1 LVAAGLILLFDLF
14 ITGALHLD
22 AFADVADAI
31 GSRRRGDAGMAVMRD
46 SAVGAVGAAALVAAF
61 ALRFA
66 FLAVLVGGAEWRLIT
81 VAPIAGRSAM
91 VWLLARGTCASDR
104 SLAADLSSIASV
116 PLAAITAVFALG
128 LSVFAAAV
136 LGALSVVSSV
146 LIAEASAA
154 FFRRRFGCVTGDVC
168 GATGFVAEITALAIV
183 SVRVAGW

>member
-66 FLAVLVGGAEWRLIT
+66 FLAVLVGGA
-81 VAPIAGRSAM
+81 
-91 VWLLARGTCASDR
+91 
-104 SLAADLSSIASV
+104 
-116 PLAAITAVFALG
+116 
-128 LSVFAAAV
+128 
-136 LGALSVVSSV
+136 
-146 LIAEASAA
+146 
-154 FFRRRFGCVTGDVC
+154 
-168 GATGFVAEITALAIV
+168 
-183 SVRVAGW
+183 